1 MIYRRLV
8 RSQATKAS
16 RSSPWGLRRVG
27 SGDYTPSLLCQR
39 SISSRSAASSINT
52 TTRWLAGQLDLNC
65 RVQTCTS
72 PSTMFNSTSTRAYS
86 SITLETSKEA
96 PLERETRW
104 KTSGHEKGAGK
115 IETCWAKRPRA
126 IRFSW
131 VDDTPLPINLS
142 GAFLTFLM
150 HNKLPNGRVNPLP
163 SLTPDEYALLLKPF
177 NQWAPAPFNNRSI
190 PQESA
195 AILFLSAF
203 GGLEELFA
211 FGRIIAGGRFEGIP
225 MLTYDLSF
233 LKQRAWGGLVP
244 LSNRRWEEKKLDQ
257 SDETKTFLKAL
268 DYLESIYVFLAI
280 NLPGELVRMGR
291 AYNRVYDHL
300 ARFDEALA
308 AYRAQR
314 PQTKDPSSQ
323 GKAAELWAE
332 FFFSRVEYML
342 ARTRQWYM
350 SHANTMYAQVLREL
364 QTRPPQQPGEE
375 DMVIRRLMMLLKH
388 RIEAEI
394 TFQLPLHGLKNPLF
408 HWKLQCN
415 PPIIDWEE
423 HVRSAGKLPIPQG
436 IFPDAMLYRETVF
449 TNRYF
454 HFFNERTKSTG
465 RDGLEAHRWDPS
477 ETARKA
483 AVAWAALDQ
492 VSSEMQPASAMATPI
507 TEELWITQLK
517 PYLSEYPP
525 DRAATKYTHWGF
537 VAYRLDYSHSEA
549 EWEAFLDKFNSDT
562 AAWSSMHGNVLGAE
576 QVKDSCKIIWING
589 NDYGIPEGDV
599 ATARSHYKSLCD
611 SKSPLIEGLLT
622 PPDFLVAD
630 SFCINSY
637 IKYSRPGAH
646 EHADS
651 ADFLPE
657 IVVAQSGELDTAK
670 IAHLDKHGA
679 PGYNGAVLVAC
690 SALFEDVF
698 PALFMNLYQLA
709 DLWPVAVNH
718 PGTVY
723 LGAPLA
729 GYQVNGW
736 FKFRMELYKVLQE
749 QQQIPGPWKGEKDSP
764 LGAWVS
770 KISGGKN

>member
-1 MIYRRLV
+1 
-8 RSQATKAS
+8 
-16 RSSPWGLRRVG
+16 
-27 SGDYTPSLLCQR
+27 
-39 SISSRSAASSINT
+39 
-52 TTRWLAGQLDLNC
+52 
-65 RVQTCTS
+65 
-72 PSTMFNSTSTRAYS
+72 MFNSKSARAYS
-86 SITLETSKEA
+86 SITPETSVLGISLQAVGSKMFRPKRVASEGGSPGTGN
-96 PLERETRW
+96 PLEHLGARKGGW
-104 KTSGHEKGAGK
+104 EKRNLLGQKAEGN
-115 IETCWAKRPRA
+115 
-126 IRFSW
+126 
-131 VDDTPLPINLS
+131 PLL
-142 GAFLTFLM
+142 
-150 HNKLPNGRVNPLP
+150 LPNGRVNPLP
-163 SLTPDEYALLLKPF
+163 PLTPDEYALLLTPF

-203 GGLEELFA
+203 SGLDELFDL
-211 FGRIIAGGRFEGIP
+211 GRIMASGRFEGIL

-268 DYLESIYVFLAI
+268 DHLESIYVFLGL
-280 NLPGELVRMGR
+280 NLLDELVRMGR
-291 AYNRVYDHL
+291 AYNRAYDHL

-308 AYRAQR
+308 AYHAQQR
-314 PQTKDPSSQ
+314 QTRDPSSQ

-332 FFFSRVEYML
+332 YFFSRVEYML

-350 SHANTMYAQVLREL
+350 SHANTMYAQVLQEL
-364 QTRPPQQPGEE
+364 QARPHQQPGEE
-375 DMVIRRLMMLLKH
+375 DMVIRRLMVLLKH

-394 TFQLPLHGLKNPLF
+394 TFQLPLHGLKNPLS
-408 HWKLQCN
+408 HWQHQCN

-436 IFPDAMLYRETVF
+436 IFPDDMLYRETVF

-465 RDGLEAHRWDPS
+465 RHGLEAHRWDPS

-492 VSSEMQPASAMATPI
+492 VSFEMQPTSATP
-507 TEELWITQLK
+507 T
-517 PYLSEYPP
+517 PP
-525 DRAATKYTHWGF
+525 RNTPTGSSSPN
-537 VAYRLDYSHSEA
+537 YRLDYSYSDA

-562 AAWSSMHGNVLGAE
+562 AAWSSMQGNVLGAE
-576 QVKDSCKIIWING
+576 QVKDSCKIICING
-589 NDYGIPEGDV
+589 NEYGIPEGDI

-611 SKSPLIEGLLT
+611 SKSPLIEGLLV
-622 PPDFLVAD
+622 PPAFLVAD

-657 IVVAQSGELDTAK
+657 ILVAQSGELDTAK

-698 PALFMNLYQLA
+698 PALFYQLA

-736 FKFRMELYKVLQE
+736 FKFRVELYKVLQDQE
-749 QQQIPGPWKGEKDSP
+749 KMPGPWNGQKDSP
-764 LGAWVS
+764 LGAWVN
-770 KISGGKN
+770 KISGGKI